1 MGTPVGR
8 ILLIP
13 KGDYDPNEIY
23 NNLDWV
29 RHSGAA
35 WVCKVDNTIGIAPRT
50 GVPEWQL
57 MAEDGTVGGWTSI
70 THKPFETIGDGL
82 KTNSSNEL
90 IPDVGETIEVNSLTK
105 KLEVVAKNLYVPTG
119 TSSDR
124 PISGQG
130 VKDAIDKTNIGDLK
144 DVQTSTPKDGQ
155 VMTWNAATGKYENKD
170 LDKSITRLAG
180 SIDYADLMAGTGA
193 TGGTYLSAEYVD
205 KIFILNTGSGSAG
218 ISSSDISK
226 WKSNYSVGDEIPIDS
241 HIAVIEFPAGSGV
254 YVFDDFG
261 GYVDIS
267 GKLDKTTFEALN
279 RREIRDITSIVR
291 ADNGASLLAA
301 IAEQNLA
308 KYGFSIGDYFESP
321 TARTLVSQTY
331 SSGTVTTQ
339 TVQVKLKYYLADLD
353 TWYGGYA
360 SYEVVGTHHVTL
372 LVDAG
377 ITRQWH
383 SASDITN
390 VGYNLCALYNY
401 LKGDILTAIK
411 ADMKAIFGGSTG
423 LEHLISHQLY
433 MTKSFTACEWTE
445 TYIHTP
451 SEVEIYGSNI
461 FSGNDYQKYAYN
473 KKLAIFDKYRFNQI
487 FGNIPIW
494 LQNMY
499 SASGACRANHSGLA
513 GTSSPVDTHR
523 AAGLILLH

>member
-1 MGTPVGR
+1 MSAVGR
-8 ILLIP
+8 VLLIP
-13 KGDYDPNEIY
+13 KGDYRPTEKYDA
-23 NNLDWV
+23 LDWV

-35 WVCKVDNTIGIAPRT
+35 WVCKVDNTIGIAPGT

-144 DVQTSTPKDGQ
+144 DVQNSLPKDGQ
-155 VMTWNAATGKYENKD
+155 ILTWNATTEKYENKD

-180 SIDYADLMAGTGA
+180 SIDYTDLMAGTGA

-226 WKSNYSVGDEIPIDS
+226 WKSNYNVGDEIPIDS

-321 TARTLVSQTY
+321 TNRSLVTQTY
-331 SSGTVTTQ
+331 SSGNVTTQ
-339 TVQVKLKYYLADLD
+339 TVSVKLRYYIADMD
-353 TWYGGYA
+353 TWYGGYS
-360 SYEVVGTHHVTL
+360 SYEVVGTHHVSI
-372 LVDAG
+372 LVDSMVN
-377 ITRQWH
+377 RQWH
-383 SASDITN
+383 SAADITS
-390 VGYNLCALYNY
+390 VGYNLSALYTY
-401 LKGDILTAIK
+401 TKGDILNAIK
-411 ADMKAIFGGSTG
+411 ADMKALFGGSTG
-423 LEHLISHQLY
+423 LEHLIEHQLY
-433 MTKSFTACEWTE
+433 LTKAFAACEWTQ

-461 FSGNDYQKYAYN
+461 FSGNEYQKYAFN

-487 FGNIPIW
+487 YGNTAIW
-494 LQNMY
+494 LCNMY
-499 SASGACRANHSGLA
+499 SAAAACFAYRSGFAYYD
-513 GTSSPVDTHR
+513 SPVSTYR
-523 AAGLILLH
+523 ASGLILLH